1 MANPQ
6 KDKGKRFER
15 DVAKFLT
22 ELFDKP
28 FMRVQNSGAFTGGK
42 NQVRTQA
49 MSHTQIKGQRGDII
63 APDEYEW
70 VIECKNHKDFS
81 TGFAGIIAGENK
93 KLNGWLDEV
102 IKDSNNGAIPHAL
115 AFKITGQT
123 ANIYFALPETHF
135 KLLIDGNHAK
145 YCYKGTRYTIL
156 THTEMAKIKPQL
168 EIHLDPKLNIH

>member
-1 MANPQ
+1 MGSPQ

-15 DVAKFLT
+15 EVAKLLT
-22 ELFDKP
+22 DTFNKP

-42 NQVRTQA
+42 NQQRTKS
-49 MSHTQIKGQRGDII
+49 MSATQIKGQRGDII
-63 APDEYEW
+63 PPDEYEW

-102 IKDSNNGAIPHAL
+102 LKDSENGKIPYTL

-123 ANIYFALPETHF
+123 ANIFFVLPKTHF
-135 KLLIDGNHAK
+135 EIHIPDLVCAK
-145 YCYKGTRYTIL
+145 YKYKNKHYTII
-156 THTEMAKIKPQL
+156 THKDLQKLKP
-168 EIHLDPKLNIH
+168 IIVNGINKK